1 MAQINKKTRTVYNLE
16 LDEEEM
22 KVLANLLYRTQMGKT
37 GPAAAASRIYR
48 EVDKYV
54 HVNEFDPAGKV
65 NYIGMYTVGRDSL
78 YWESNN

>member
-1 MAQINKKTRTVYNLE
+1 MASINKKTRTVYNLE

-22 KVLANLLYRTQMGKT
+22 KVLANLLYNTQMGMT

-54 HVNEFDPAGKV
+54 YVDQFDQAGRENFIEV
-65 NYIGMYTVGRDSL
+65 YGSL
-78 YWESNN
+78 HWKP